1 MKTHNDFGLIGLAV
15 MGQNL
20 VLNVASR
27 GYSVS
32 VFNRNPEVT
41 GKFVAAHPGQRLLG
55 AKTLPEFVASLSR
68 PRKIMLMVK
77 AGAPVDEVVAQ
88 LLPLLEQGDI
98 VIDGGNSFYQTTER
112 RCRTA
117 YDTRMRTIGYQVR
130 YRLKGQEGTVRMD
143 HDPGRQIP
151 VRNGELVLTR
161 GSATRSS

>member
-1 MKTHNDFGLIGLAV
+1 MSMNMDFGLIGLAV

-41 GKFVAAHPGQRLLG
+41 AKFVAAHPGQRLLG

-98 VIDGGNSFYQTTER
+98 VIDGGNSKELAAPNGTWTRVWQGNRPGEHKEKFRLYR
-112 RCRTA
+112 R
-117 YDTRMRTIGYQVR
+117 
-130 YRLKGQEGTVRMD
+130 
-143 HDPGRQIP
+143 
-151 VRNGELVLTR
+151 
-161 GSATRSS
+161 